1 MSGRQRARI
10 CSDFCG
16 LADAKPTC
24 AAEKAPDSLERAPT
38 SADAT
43 RGRTALR
50 SERELVGAS
59 RSENHNLKVDR
70 FQGVRS
76 AELIVCG
83 KPLLSII
90 ALHPGHTSCVLL
102 REARVRGTACRVPTE
117 RIGRAC

>member
-1 MSGRQRARI
+1 MVRLAWQESVSTEPGAVQI
-10 CSDFCG
+10 CFI
-16 LADAKPTC
+16 L
-24 AAEKAPDSLERAPT
+24 L
-38 SADAT
+38 
-43 RGRTALR
+43 
-50 SERELVGAS
+50 
-59 RSENHNLKVDR
+59 RSENHHLKVDR